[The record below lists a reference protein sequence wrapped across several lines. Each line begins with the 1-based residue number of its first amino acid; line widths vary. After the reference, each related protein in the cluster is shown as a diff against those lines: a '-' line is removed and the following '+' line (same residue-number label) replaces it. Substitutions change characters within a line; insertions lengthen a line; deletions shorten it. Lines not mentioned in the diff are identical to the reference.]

1 MPRSLGLL
9 EIEIS
14 YENFH
19 GLWRISSGVLLQGCD
34 RQQADWWVG
43 FPQLQELITVPP
55 ACWALLLFRTFTKPQ
70 KWAKSELGWRN
81 TSFFR
86 SDPPKYFGEHLPFL
100 PSSRRPITPTSLSTP
115 GCPFFQLPAEIR
127 NMILT
132 MAFGGRALH
141 MDIVRSHEG
150 WVWRGAICH
159 LKLPGALSS
168 TRYYWESDICPN
180 DRWNACGCKETP
192 PEEYKVG
199 IMGFLLSCKQAYTQG
214 IDILYSTNI
223 ITIQT
228 TVLLFYLPI
237 SSYPADSPVSHP
249 WK

>member
-1 MPRSLGLL
+1 
-9 EIEIS
+9 
-14 YENFH
+14 
-19 GLWRISSGVLLQGCD
+19 
-34 RQQADWWVG
+34 
-43 FPQLQELITVPP
+43 
-55 ACWALLLFRTFTKPQ
+55 
-70 KWAKSELGWRN
+70 
-81 TSFFR
+81 
-86 SDPPKYFGEHLPFL
+86 
-100 PSSRRPITPTSLSTP
+100 
-115 GCPFFQLPAEIR
+115 
-127 NMILT
+127 

-150 WVWRGAICH
+150 W
-159 LKLPGALSS
+159 LPGALSS

-199 IMGFLLSCKQAYTQG
+199 IMGFLLSCKQAYTEG

-237 SSYPADSPVSHP
+237 SSYPADSPVSHNLEP
-249 WK
+249 ILNNIVSSCRQLRSLCISLKGCTSEPKKK